1 MRVAIITV
9 VPWIHTCLDGALTTG
24 PIILHAAISKI
35 FVTINVSP
43 EYVVLT
49 EEGVIRLEEAAT
61 NIAGLLLQIVTA
73 TPELAI
79 LTLLATEHSRVTN
92 TISAGYERCCGL
104 VLDRGD
110 HTSGLLIC
118 PANILVHPSVLMLLV
133 TAVVMLQGSG
143 VAGGASFMGIMAE
156 QVVITLICCVGAD
169 PNIYTTTSLL

>member
-9 VPWIHTCLDGALTTG
+9 VPWIHTCLDGSLTTG

-79 LTLLATEHSRVTN
+79 LTLLVTEHSRVTN

-110 HTSGLLIC
+110 HTPGLLVC
-118 PANILVHPSVLMLLV
+118 SANILINLSVLILLIA
-133 TAVVMLQGSG
+133 AVVMLQGSG
-143 VAGGASFMGIMAE
+143 VPGGASIIGIMAE
-156 QVVITLICCVGAD
+156 QIVITVLCSVSAD
-169 PNIYTTTSLL
+169 SNLHTTTSLL